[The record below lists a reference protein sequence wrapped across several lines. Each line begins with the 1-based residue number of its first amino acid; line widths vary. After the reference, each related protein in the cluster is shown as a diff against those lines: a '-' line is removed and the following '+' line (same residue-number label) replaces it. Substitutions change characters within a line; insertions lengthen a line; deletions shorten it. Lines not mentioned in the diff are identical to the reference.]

1 MKKGDTIICKNESD
15 LISTMID
22 LAKNGVETDFDV
34 NKKKNI
40 WKLVVIKVS
49 KECKCQKA

>member
-22 LAKNGVETDFDV
+22 LAQNGIDTDFDV
-34 NKKKNI
+34 NKKENR
-40 WKLVVIKVS
+40 WHLVVIKVQ
-49 KECKCQKA
+49 KEKK